1 MNNISF
7 ENIGNFIRSLRKE
20 RDLTIEEVSKYIGV
34 TKAAVSQWENGKGIK
49 AEMLY
54 ALARFFGVS
63 VDELID
69 GKRNS
74 ESSNDFIKRN
84 YDLSLFEFDENH
96 CDDKA
101 GDEYLSRLKQIR
113 NRFFLLLK
121 IWAFDEMN
129 KSQKEEFDFISQYF
143 ERDNNYLAYLKYGNG
158 FIGFFNDK
166 DVKEIIRNQMDCIP
180 SNDTNEIEWELQKFY
195 YIKSEY
201 FKSDLVCK
209 TKSNYLLGK
218 LLQVMNQVEKDS
230 LLAINLNVEETKLQ
244 SNGFSN
250 YEYKTKRDLTINE
263 IENRPYLKTM
273 LNSGC
278 NCMKEYKMPSCIEKE
293 DLDHLEG
300 EVYGTVKEISFNGDL
315 IPYGKGYSG
324 NDLVG
329 SLQYWKAYS
338 YEQYL
343 SFVDTKKTEYYKAL
357 VNLKDTN
364 PMAYY
369 DALKKYY
376 GGD

>member
-20 RDLTIEEVSKYIGV
+20 RNLTIEEVSKYIGV

-54 ALARFFGVS
+54 ALARFFGLS
-63 VDELID
+63 VDELIE
-69 GKRNS
+69 GKRNG

-96 CDDKA
+96 CDEKV
-101 GDEYLSRLKQIR
+101 GDEYFSKLKRIKTG
-113 NRFFLLLK
+113 FFSLLR
-121 IWAFDEMN
+121 IWAFDEIT
-129 KSQKEEFDFISQYF
+129 KSEKEEFDFWRQYF
-143 ERDNNYLAYLKYGNG
+143 EGDKDFLDSLNYESGIRCSY
-158 FIGFFNDK
+158 NDK
-166 DVKEIIRNQMDCIP
+166 DIKEMIRNQIIDIP
-180 SNDTNEIEWELQKFY
+180 SSDGKGIEWELQKFY
-195 YIKSEY
+195 CIKPEY
-201 FKSDLVCK
+201 LKSDLICK
-209 TKSNYLLGK
+209 TKSNYLLDK
-218 LLQVMNQVEKDS
+218 LLQVMNQPEKDIFF
-230 LLAINLNVEETKLQ
+230 AWNLSREETQ
-244 SNGFSN
+244 TQGSGFFRQ
-250 YEYKTKRDLTINE
+250 EIKTKRDLTINE
-263 IENRPYLKTM
+263 IEKNPYLKTM

-278 NCMKEYKMPSCIEKE
+278 NFMKEYKSPSCIEKE

-300 EVYGTVKEISFNGDL
+300 EVYGTVEEISFNDDL
-315 IPYGKGYSG
+315 RPYQKGFGG
-324 NDLVG
+324 NELVG
-329 SLQYWKAYS
+329 SLQYWKTYS
-338 YEQYL
+338 YEQYQ
-343 SFVDTKKTEYYKAL
+343 SFIDTKKTEYYKAL

>member
-20 RDLTIEEVSKYIGV
+20 RDLTIEEVAKYIGV

-63 VDELID
+63 LDELIE

-84 YDLSLFEFDENH
+84 YDLSLFEFDDNQS
-96 CDDKA
+96 DDKS
-101 GDEYLSRLKQIR
+101 GDEYLSRLKQIK

-218 LLQVMNQVEKDS
+218 LLQVMNQVEKDG
-230 LLAINLNVEETKLQ
+230 LLTINLSVEETKLQ

-250 YEYKTKRDLTINE
+250 YEYKTKRELTINE
-263 IENRPYLKTM
+263 IENNSYLKTM

-278 NCMKEYKMPSCIEKE
+278 NFMKEYKNPSCIEKE

-300 EVYGTVKEISFNGDL
+300 EVYGTVEEISFNDDL
-315 IPYGKGYSG
+315 RPYQKGFGG
-324 NDLVG
+324 NELVG
-329 SLQYWKAYS
+329 SLQYWKTYS
-338 YEQYL
+338 YEQYQ
-343 SFVDTKKTEYYKAL
+343 SFIDTRKTEYYKAL